1 MIGEEFVVSSSAYR
15 FDLVS
20 NRRKDAVKHLSKIF
34 CTCIIAL
41 LFFLIVPILTVN
53 GQQVKV
59 SDETQP
65 AQPGAQ
71 IFSPASFS
79 DGSISS
85 PKVERKYLL
94 FRTPG
99 DEGNCS
105 LVNHPAPTPQQPTSA
120 AGAYVFPS
128 GRQRL
133 NRYVWDTLG
142 PLTLIGVGVAAGIDQ
157 GQNSP
162 PEWNQGASGYG
173 KRFGSRLGQHAIEQT
188 TSYALSEALRLD
200 TGFEKSQ
207 RHGFS
212 ARLGD
217 ALIQN
222 VTSRTRTGKRII
234 SAPRLAGAYVSG
246 LVPALTWYPSR
257 FSYKDG
263 LREGTYSLAAGFAVN
278 VFREFIFHR

>member
-1 MIGEEFVVSSSAYR
+1 M
-15 FDLVS
+15 
-20 NRRKDAVKHLSKIF
+20 
-34 CTCIIAL
+34 TT
-41 LFFLIVPILTVN
+41 LFLILIVPVLTVH
-53 GQQVKV
+53 GQQARV

-65 AQPGAQ
+65 AQPSAQ
-71 IFSPASFS
+71 IFNAIPFS
-79 DGSISS
+79 DGSISP
-85 PKVERKYLL
+85 PKVERKYPL
-94 FRTPG
+94 FPTPA
-99 DEGNCS
+99 DEGSWS
-105 LVNHPAPTPQQPTSA
+105 LVNHPALTPQQPTSA

-133 NRYVWDTLG
+133 NRYVWETFG
-142 PLTLIGVGVAAGIDQ
+142 PLSLIGVGVAAGIDQ
-157 GQNSP
+157 GQNDP
-162 PEWNQGASGYG
+162 PEWKQGASGYG
-173 KRFGSRLGQHAIEQT
+173 KRFASRMGQYAIEQT
-188 TSYALSEALRLD
+188 TSYGLSEAFRLD

-234 SAPRLAGAYVSG
+234 SAPRLAGAYVGG

-263 LREGTYSLAAGFAVN
+263 LREGTYSLAAGFVINAM
-278 VFREFIFHR
+278 REFIFHK

>member
-1 MIGEEFVVSSSAYR
+1 M
-15 FDLVS
+15 
-20 NRRKDAVKHLSKIF
+20 
-34 CTCIIAL
+34 IAL
-41 LFFLIVPILTVN
+41 LIFLIVPVLTVH
-53 GQQVKV
+53 GQQAKA

-65 AQPGAQ
+65 ALPCTQ
-71 IFSPASFS
+71 IFNPVSFS

-85 PKVERKYLL
+85 PKVERKYPL

-99 DEGNCS
+99 DEGS
-105 LVNHPAPTPQQPTSA
+105 WSSVNHPAPTPQQTTSA
-120 AGAYVFPS
+120 AGAYVFPT

-133 NRYVWDTLG
+133 NRYAWATFG
-142 PLTLIGVGVAAGIDQ
+142 PLSLIGVGVAAGIDQ

-162 PEWNQGASGYG
+162 PEWKQGASGYG
-173 KRFGSRLGQHAIEQT
+173 KRFASRLGQHAIEQT
-188 TSYALSEALRLD
+188 TSYALSEAFRLD

-222 VTSRTRTGKRII
+222 VTSRTRTGNRII
-234 SAPRLAGAYVSG
+234 SAPRLAGVYVGG

-263 LREGTYSLAAGFAVN
+263 LREGTYSLASGFGVN
-278 VFREFIFHR
+278 VLREFIFHR

>member
-1 MIGEEFVVSSSAYR
+1 
-15 FDLVS
+15 
-20 NRRKDAVKHLSKIF
+20 VKHLSQIF
-34 CTCIIAL
+34 CTCLIAL
-41 LFFLIVPILTVN
+41 LLFLIVPVLTVH
-53 GQQVKV
+53 GQQARV

-65 AQPGAQ
+65 AQPSAQ
-71 IFSPASFS
+71 IFNPVSFS

-99 DEGNCS
+99 DEGSWS
-105 LVNHPAPTPQQPTSA
+105 LVNHPAPTPQQTTSA

-128 GRQRL
+128 GRQRF
-133 NRYVWDTLG
+133 NRYVWETFG

-162 PEWNQGASGYG
+162 PEWKQGASGYG
-173 KRFGSRLGQHAIEQT
+173 KRFASRMGQYAIEQT
-188 TSYALSEALRLD
+188 TSYALSEAFRLD

-234 SAPRLAGAYVSG
+234 SAPRLAGVYVGG

-263 LREGTYSLAAGFAVN
+263 LREGTYSLAAGFVIN

>member
-1 MIGEEFVVSSSAYR
+1 
-15 FDLVS
+15 
-20 NRRKDAVKHLSKIF
+20 
-34 CTCIIAL
+34 L
-41 LFFLIVPILTVN
+41 LFLIVPVLTVH
-53 GQQVKV
+53 GQQAKV
-59 SDETQP
+59 SDETQQ
-65 AQPGAQ
+65 AQPSAL
-71 IFSPASFS
+71 IFNPVSFS
-79 DGSISS
+79 EGSNSS
-85 PKVERKYLL
+85 PKVEGKYS
-94 FRTPG
+94 PA
-99 DEGNCS
+99 DEGSWS
-105 LVNHPAPTPQQPTSA
+105 LVHHPTPAPQQTTSA

-133 NRYVWDTLG
+133 NRYVWETFG
-142 PLTLIGVGVAAGIDQ
+142 PLSLIGVGVAAGIDQ

-162 PEWNQGASGYG
+162 PEWKQGASGYG
-173 KRFGSRLGQHAIEQT
+173 KRFASRMGQYAIEQT
-188 TSYALSEALRLD
+188 TSYGLSEAFRLD

-234 SAPRLAGAYVSG
+234 SAPRLAGVYVGG

-263 LREGTYSLAAGFAVN
+263 LREGTYSLAAGFVIN
-278 VFREFIFHR
+278 VMREFIFHR